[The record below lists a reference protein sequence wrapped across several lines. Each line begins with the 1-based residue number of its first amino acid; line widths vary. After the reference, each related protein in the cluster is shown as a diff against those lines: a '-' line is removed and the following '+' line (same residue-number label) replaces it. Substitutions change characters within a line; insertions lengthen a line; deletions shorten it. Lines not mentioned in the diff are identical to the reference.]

1 MKKLAVWLGVAAMAA
16 SGLAGELAVTGK
28 GTVRR
33 APDKMKIVFSVSAME
48 PDLTSAR
55 KAFAG
60 ESAKVAQALA
70 AAGVEI
76 GEVTTAGGYMN
87 KSYRYEA
94 GTGKRIFEGYRMTEE
109 YTVTAPMDRE
119 RLDRIKTTL
128 FKSEAIG
135 SLEERFELYDP
146 EALRGEARAAAVAN
160 ARTIAGELAK
170 AAGVEL
176 GEITL
181 IEYGEAGGAAICYRN
196 MVMAK
201 GMECEEA
208 DFGASGIEAQAREL
222 SVSDS
227 VSIRWKLEN

>member
-1 MKKLAVWLGVAAMAA
+1 MKKLAVWLGVATMAA

-33 APDKMKIVFSVSAME
+33 APDKMKIVFSVSATE
-48 PDLTSAR
+48 PDLASAR

-60 ESAKVAQALA
+60 ESAKVAEALA
-70 AAGVEI
+70 AAGVEL

-94 GTGKRIFEGYRMTEE
+94 GKRIFEGYRMTEE

-170 AAGVEL
+170 AAGVKL

-181 IEYGEAGGAAICYRN
+181 IEYGEAGGAAIGYRN

-201 GMECEEA
+201 GMECDEA

-222 SVSDS
+222 SVGDS

>member
-33 APDKMKIVFSVSAME
+33 APDKMKIVFSVSATE
-48 PDLTSAR
+48 PDLASAR

-60 ESAKVAQALA
+60 ESAKVAEALA
-70 AAGVEI
+70 AAGVEL

-94 GTGKRIFEGYRMTEE
+94 GKRIFEGYRMTEE

-170 AAGVEL
+170 AAGVKL

-181 IEYGEAGGAAICYRN
+181 IEYGEAGGAAIGYRN

-201 GMECEEA
+201 GMECDEA
-208 DFGASGIEAQAREL
+208 EFGASGIEAQAREL
-222 SVSDS
+222 SVGDS

>member
-33 APDKMKIVFSVSAME
+33 APDKMKIVFSVSATE
-48 PDLTSAR
+48 PDLASAR

-60 ESAKVAQALA
+60 ESAKVAEALA
-70 AAGVEI
+70 AAGVEL

-94 GTGKRIFEGYRMTEE
+94 GKQIFEGYRMTEE

-170 AAGVEL
+170 AAGVKL

-181 IEYGEAGGAAICYRN
+181 IEYGEAGGAAIGYRN

-201 GMECEEA
+201 GMECDEA
-208 DFGASGIEAQAREL
+208 EFGASGIEAQAREL
-222 SVSDS
+222 SVGDS

>member
-33 APDKMKIVFSVSAME
+33 APDKMKIVFSVSATE
-48 PDLTSAR
+48 PDLASAR

-70 AAGVEI
+70 AAGVEL

-87 KSYRYEA
+87 KSYRYED
-94 GTGKRIFEGYRMTEE
+94 GKRIFEGYRMTEE

-181 IEYGEAGGAAICYRN
+181 IEYGEAGGAAIGYRN

-201 GMECEEA
+201 GMECDEA
-208 DFGASGIEAQAREL
+208 EFGASGIEAQAREL
-222 SVSDS
+222 SVGDS

>member
-33 APDKMKIVFSVSAME
+33 APDKMKIVFSVSATE
-48 PDLTSAR
+48 PDLASAR

-60 ESAKVAQALA
+60 ESAKVAEALA
-70 AAGVEI
+70 AAGVEL

-87 KSYRYEA
+87 KSYRYED
-94 GTGKRIFEGYRMTEE
+94 GKRIFEGYRMTEE

-128 FKSEAIG
+128 FRSEAIG

-181 IEYGEAGGAAICYRN
+181 IEYGEAGGAAIGYRN

-201 GMECEEA
+201 GMECDEA

-222 SVSDS
+222 SVGDS

>member
-33 APDKMKIVFSVSAME
+33 APDKMKIVFSVSATE
-48 PDLTSAR
+48 PDLASAR

-60 ESAKVAQALA
+60 ESAKVAEALA
-70 AAGVEI
+70 AAGVEL

-94 GTGKRIFEGYRMTEE
+94 GKRIFEGYRMTEE

-128 FKSEAIG
+128 FRSEAIG

-170 AAGVEL
+170 AAGVKL

-181 IEYGEAGGAAICYRN
+181 IEYGEAGGAAIGYRN

-201 GMECEEA
+201 GMECDEA

-222 SVSDS
+222 SVGDS

>member
-33 APDKMKIVFSVSAME
+33 APDKMKIVFSVSATE
-48 PDLTSAR
+48 PDLASAR

-76 GEVTTAGGYMN
+76 SEVTTAGGYMN
-87 KSYRYEA
+87 KSYRYED
-94 GTGKRIFEGYRMTEE
+94 GKRIFEGYRMTEE

-181 IEYGEAGGAAICYRN
+181 IEYGEAGGAAIGYRN

-201 GMECEEA
+201 GMECDEA
-208 DFGASGIEAQAREL
+208 EFGASGIEAQAREL
-222 SVSDS
+222 SVGDS

>member
-33 APDKMKIVFSVSAME
+33 APDKMKIVFSVSATE
-48 PDLTSAR
+48 PDLASAR

-60 ESAKVAQALA
+60 ESAKVAEALA
-70 AAGVEI
+70 AAGVEL
-76 GEVTTAGGYMN
+76 GEVTTAGSYMN

-94 GTGKRIFEGYRMTEE
+94 GKRIFEGYRMTEE

-128 FKSEAIG
+128 FKSEAIE

-181 IEYGEAGGAAICYRN
+181 IEYGEAGGAAIGYRN

-201 GMECEEA
+201 SMVCDEA
-208 DFGASGIEAQAREL
+208 DFGASGIEAQVREL
-222 SVSDS
+222 SVGDS

>member
-33 APDKMKIVFSVSAME
+33 APDKMKIVFSVSATE
-48 PDLTSAR
+48 PDLASAR

-60 ESAKVAQALA
+60 ESAKVAEALA
-70 AAGVEI
+70 AAGVEL

-94 GTGKRIFEGYRMTEE
+94 GKRIFEGYRMTEE

-170 AAGVEL
+170 AAGVKL

-181 IEYGEAGGAAICYRN
+181 IEYGEAGGAAIGYRN

-201 GMECEEA
+201 GMECDEA

-222 SVSDS
+222 SVGDS

>member
-1 MKKLAVWLGVAAMAA
+1 MKKLAVWLVVAAMAA

-33 APDKMKIVFSVSAME
+33 APDKMKIVFSVSATE
-48 PDLTSAR
+48 PDLASAR

-60 ESAKVAQALA
+60 ESAKVAEALA

-76 GEVTTAGGYMN
+76 SEVTTAGGYMN
-87 KSYRYEA
+87 KSYRYED
-94 GTGKRIFEGYRMTEE
+94 GKRIFEGYRMTEE

-135 SLEERFELYDP
+135 LLEERFELYDP

-181 IEYGEAGGAAICYRN
+181 IEYGEAGGAAIGYRN

-201 GMECEEA
+201 GMECDEA
-208 DFGASGIEAQAREL
+208 EFGASGIEAQAREL
-222 SVSDS
+222 SVGDS

>member
-1 MKKLAVWLGVAAMAA
+1 MKKLAVWLSVAAMAA

-33 APDKMKIVFSVSAME
+33 APDKMKIVFSVSATE
-48 PDLTSAR
+48 PDLASAR

-76 GEVTTAGGYMN
+76 SEVTTAGGYMN
-87 KSYRYEA
+87 KSYRYED
-94 GTGKRIFEGYRMTEE
+94 GKRIFEGYRMTEE

-170 AAGVEL
+170 AAGVKL

-181 IEYGEAGGAAICYRN
+181 IEYGEAGGAAIGYRN

-201 GMECEEA
+201 GMECDEA
-208 DFGASGIEAQAREL
+208 EFGASGIEAQAREL
-222 SVSDS
+222 SVGDS

>member
-33 APDKMKIVFSVSAME
+33 APDKMKIVFSVSATE
-48 PDLTSAR
+48 PDLASAR

-60 ESAKVAQALA
+60 ESAKVAEALA

-76 GEVTTAGGYMN
+76 SEVTTAGGYMN
-87 KSYRYEA
+87 KSYRYED
-94 GTGKRIFEGYRMTEE
+94 GKRIFEGYRMTEE

-170 AAGVEL
+170 AAGVKL

-181 IEYGEAGGAAICYRN
+181 IEYGEAGGAAIGYRN

-201 GMECEEA
+201 GMECDEA

-222 SVSDS
+222 SVGDS